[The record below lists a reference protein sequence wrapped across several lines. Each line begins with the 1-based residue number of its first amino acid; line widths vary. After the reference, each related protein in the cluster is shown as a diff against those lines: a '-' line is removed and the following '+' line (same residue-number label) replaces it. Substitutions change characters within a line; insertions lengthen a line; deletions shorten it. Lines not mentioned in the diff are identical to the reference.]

1 MTRTTRAIPRIAM
14 LAVLVAA
21 CSAHAASTAW
31 VASWAT
37 SQQVPEARNAL
48 PDEALANTTLR
59 QTVHVSLG
67 GKSWRLRLSNAFGT
81 APLRV
86 SAAHVARPLAA
97 GSPKID
103 AATDT
108 AVLFDGRA
116 EVVIPAGA
124 DYVSD
129 AFRFEAANGANIAI
143 SLFLPAA
150 PRGQTS
156 HPGSRTTSHW
166 ARGNQVSA
174 AELQDA
180 NAFEH
185 WFVIAGMEVEAKAGT
200 SAIAILGDSIA
211 DGRGSTTNQNDR
223 WSDVLAARITAAKLP
238 LAVLNH
244 GIGGNRLL
252 DDGLGPNAL
261 ARLDRDVLG
270 QAGVRYL
277 IVHEGINDL
286 GTFGTQPGPP
296 RPDAEHENL
305 VRRMTGAY
313 RQIIERAHAR
323 GIKVIGCTLMPYA
336 GPTYHPTPRDEE
348 DRRQVNEWIRT
359 AGHFDAVVDFDKV
372 VRDPADPLQFRAE
385 FDSGD
390 HLHPSPAGFRA
401 MAGAFPLALFRSPL
415 R

>member
-1 MTRTTRAIPRIAM
+1 MAGT
-14 LAVLVAA
+14 
-21 CSAHAASTAW
+21 AHAASTAW

-48 PDEALANTTLR
+48 PDEALANSTLR
-59 QTVHVSLG
+59 QTVHISMG
-67 GKSWRLRLSNAFGT
+67 GRSWRLRLSNAFGT
-81 APLRV
+81 APLRIA
-86 SAAHVARPLAA
+86 AAHVARPVAA
-97 GSPKID
+97 GSPEID
-103 AATDT
+103 AASDT
-108 AVLFDGRA
+108 PVLFDGRP

-143 SLFLPAA
+143 SLYLPAA

-166 ARGNQVSA
+166 AHGNQVA
-174 AELQDA
+174 AVKLQDA
-180 NAFEH
+180 TAFEH
-185 WFVIAGMEVEAKAGT
+185 WFVIAGLEVEAKAG
-200 SAIAILGDSIA
+200 SAAIAVLGDSIA
-211 DGRGSTTNQNDR
+211 DGRGSTTNANDR
-223 WSDVLAARITAAKLP
+223 WSDVLAARVAAAKLP

-286 GTFGTQPGPP
+286 GTFGTQPGPGHT
-296 RPDAEHENL
+296 DAEHENL
-305 VRRMTGAY
+305 VRRMIGAY
-313 RQIIERAHAR
+313 RQVIERAHAR
-323 GIKVIGCTLMPYA
+323 GIKVIGCTVTPYA

-372 VRDPADPLQFRAE
+372 VRDPADPLQFIAAY
-385 FDSGD
+385 DSGD

-401 MAGAFPLALFRSPL
+401 MAGAIPLTLFKSPL

>member
-1 MTRTTRAIPRIAM
+1 MPRTTRTTAGFITAAL
-14 LAVLVAA
+14 LAAA
-21 CSAHAASTAW
+21 CAAQAARPATW

-37 SQQVPEARNAL
+37 SQQVPEQRNAL
-48 PDEALANTTLR
+48 PEEALANATLR

-67 GKSWRLRLSNAFGT
+67 GRSWRLRLSNAFGT
-81 APLRV
+81 APLRIG
-86 SAAHVARPLAA
+86 AARVARPVKA
-97 GSPKID
+97 GSPDIEPGSD
-103 AATDT
+103 I
-108 AVLFDGRA
+108 AVLFDGRP
-116 EVVIPAGA
+116 EVIIPAGA

-129 AFRFEAANGANIAI
+129 AFHFDAAPGANIAI

-150 PRGQTS
+150 PPGQTS

-166 ARGNQVSA
+166 ARGNQV
-174 AELQDA
+174 AEQRLQGA

-185 WFVIAGMEVEAKAGT
+185 WFVIAGLEVETKAGT
-200 SAIAILGDSIA
+200 GAIAILGDSIA
-211 DGRGSTTNQNDR
+211 DGRGSTTNGNDR
-223 WSDVLAARITAAKLP
+223 WSDVLAARINAAKLP

-261 ARLDRDVLG
+261 ARLDRDVFG

-296 RPDAEHENL
+296 RTDAEHETL
-305 VRRMTGAY
+305 VRRITGAY
-313 RQIIERAHAR
+313 RQIVERARAR

-359 AGHFDAVVDFDKV
+359 SGHFDAVVDFDKV
-372 VRDPADPLQFRAE
+372 VRDPADPLQFRSE
-385 FDSGD
+385 YDSGD

-401 MAGAFPLALFRSPL
+401 MAGAIPLALFKPL